1 MRLHPTIP
9 FLFRMCTT
17 KYTTPDGLT
26 IDKGT
31 KIVIPALTLQMN
43 PSVYPEPELFKPE
56 RFSFEEKNTNLKWLP
71 FGEGPR
77 KCLGKLNRKISYIS
91 QIFALLFE
99 VEFLNRIVFS
109 KNKVKCIY
117 ESISHL
123 SIGCL

>member
-1 MRLHPTIP
+1 
-9 FLFRMCTT
+9 MCTT

-77 KCLGKLNRKISYIS
+77 KCLGMRFAQIEMRCMVARILENHELIFSERTKFPVVNNDRTFLGRPLNKIFVKL
-91 QIFALLFE
+91 QMVA
-99 VEFLNRIVFS
+99 
-109 KNKVKCIY
+109 
-117 ESISHL
+117 
-123 SIGCL
+123 